1 MSKDFRPSVKS
12 VSFHSNCDR
21 GYLRLFCTNRI
32 ESSPIDSFPLFPGV
46 QSIPS
51 HRSLALGSSPSAI
64 GRRGAAW
71 SRLSAGL
78 DSRLTVALSDQRDQR
93 GSMQRLSTA
102 VTDVLPSCIVL
113 SDVTAS
119 CMLCMMSQH
128 AVTACHCDTCCDS
141 EMSVLR
147 VSEVT
152 VCCDSACCDSARN
165 TQGQQGHSAL

>member
-21 GYLRLFCTNRI
+21 VYLRLFCTNRT

-71 SRLSAGL
+71 SRLSSAIGRRGAAW
-78 DSRLTVALSDQRDQR
+78 SSVALSDQRDQR

-102 VTDVLPSCIVL
+102 VTCYMSNSCL
-113 SDVTAS
+113 R
-119 CMLCMMSQH
+119 CMQAQCCAT
-128 AVTACHCDTCCDS
+128 AVTSAATLHWSITELCRCCGAACAMLS
-141 EMSVLR
+141 ML
-147 VSEVT
+147 
-152 VCCDSACCDSARN
+152 
-165 TQGQQGHSAL
+165 

>member
-21 GYLRLFCTNRI
+21 VYLRLFCTNRT

-71 SRLSAGL
+71 SRLSSAIGRRGAAW
-78 DSRLTVALSDQRDQR
+78 SSVALSDQRDQR

-102 VTDVLPSCIVL
+102 VTDVLHSWL
-113 SDVTAS
+113 G
-119 CMLCMMSQH
+119 CMQAQCCAT
-128 AVTACHCDTCCDS
+128 AVTSAATLHWSITELCRCCGAACAMLS
-141 EMSVLR
+141 ML
-147 VSEVT
+147 
-152 VCCDSACCDSARN
+152 
-165 TQGQQGHSAL
+165 